1 MRKITFLFFL
11 AVALL
16 SCNKNEVKPPLE
28 DLTNEDL
35 SSYQEI
41 ASVNLGGLGAAEI
54 TTYDP
59 LTKQLFAVNNGTTNK
74 IDVLNFENP
83 AAITV
88 VKSIGMQQFGG
99 FVNSVDVSN
108 GLLAA
113 AIESTNKQAP
123 GKIVVFDTK
132 TLRELKQ
139 ISVGALP
146 DMVVFSPD
154 GNFILSANE
163 GEPNDAYTDDPAG
176 TISIIN
182 VKNNFTVTTI
192 DFAGFRSRW
201 PELRSKGFRVFG
213 PGNDFVKDIEPEYIA
228 VSDDSK
234 SAWVTLQE
242 NNAIAEIDIRSAT
255 IRWIFPLGFKNY
267 ASGQHPI
274 DVSDRDNIITFN
286 NVPVFG
292 MYMPDALAFT
302 RYNGIPYLF
311 TANEGDSREYTGFT
325 EMKRVG
331 TVALDPV
338 AFPDVTLKTDAKLG
352 RLNVTTTLGDKD
364 DDGDFD
370 ELYSLGARS
379 FGVWDAT
386 TGTQVWDS
394 KTELDVRASD
404 LGLYDDT
411 RSDDKSVEPEAVT
424 LGTVGGKKIAIV
436 GLERADAFAI
446 YDVTN
451 PTQPQFVKM
460 YKTGDAPEG
469 ILFIP
474 ASKSPIKQS
483 LIVVSSEND
492 GLVKVYRA
500 NKL

>member
-1 MRKITFLFFL
+1 MRFLINLLLLIF
-11 AVALL
+11 ALF
-16 SCNKNEVKPPLE
+16 SCKKNETVQPLE
-28 DLTNEDL
+28 DFVNEDL
-35 SSYQEI
+35 TSYQEI

-83 AAITV
+83 AAVAV
-88 VKSIGMQQFGG
+88 VRSIGMQQFGG

-108 GLLAA
+108 GLLVA
-113 AIESTNKQAP
+113 AIESNNKQAP

-182 VKNNFTVTTI
+182 VKNNFTVTTV
-192 DFAGFRSRW
+192 DFAGFRPRW
-201 PELRSKGFRVFG
+201 PELKSKGFRVFG
-213 PGNDFVKDIEPEYIA
+213 PGNDFVKDIEPEYIT

-274 DVSDRDNIITFN
+274 DVSDRDNLIAFN
-286 NVPVFG
+286 NVPIFG

-331 TVALDPV
+331 TLTLDPV

-364 DDGDFD
+364 GDGDFD

-379 FGVWDAT
+379 FSVWDAT

-394 KTELDVRASD
+394 NTELDIKARD

-474 ASKSPIKQS
+474 ASKSPLKQS

-492 GLVKVYRA
+492 GLVKIYRA